1 MNVYSYIAE
10 NNPND
15 ANQICVKNGLD
26 DADTTETL
34 AFYLQTIV
42 AQHGVDSLKEILN
55 LHPDKEVILEL
66 YQEPTKID
74 DKNVFE
80 VKAPSVMNADGQTSN
95 IAQNT
100 NTFILLGAIVVS
112 LAIISLNK

>member
-42 AQHGVDSLKEILN
+42 AQNGVDSLKEILN

-80 VKAPSVMNADGQTSN
+80 VKATPLNADGQSSN